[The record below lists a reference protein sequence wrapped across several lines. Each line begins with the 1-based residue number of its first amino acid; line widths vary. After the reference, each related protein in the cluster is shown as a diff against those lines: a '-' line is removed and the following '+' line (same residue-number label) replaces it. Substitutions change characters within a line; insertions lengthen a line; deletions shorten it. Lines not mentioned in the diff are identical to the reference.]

1 MGYLIDSGIFI
12 AVERGLL
19 TLDMVEEKSRGEI
32 MFMSVVTLS
41 ELWHGV
47 HRASSEERAARRMDA
62 IQRAVR
68 VAPALDID
76 AGVAK
81 RHAEI
86 WAHLVQRGE
95 MIGVN
100 DSWIAA
106 TALFHGLKVVSRN
119 VREFHRVPGLSYEV
133 W

>member
-19 TLDMVEEKSRGEI
+19 TLDMVEEKSRGEV

-47 HRASSEERAARRMDA
+47 HRASSEERAARRVDA
-62 IQRAVR
+62 IRRAVR
-68 VAPALDID
+68 VAPTLDID

-86 WAHLVQRGE
+86 WAHLAGRGE
-95 MIGVN
+95 MVGVN

-106 TALFHGLKVVSRN
+106 TALFHGLTVVTRN
-119 VREFHRVPGLSYEV
+119 AREFHRVPGLIHEV

>member
-19 TLDMVEEKSRGEI
+19 TLDMVEEKSRGEV

-47 HRASSEERAARRMDA
+47 HRASSEERAARRVDA
-62 IQRAVR
+62 IRRAVR
-68 VAPALDID
+68 VAPTLDID

-86 WAHLVQRGE
+86 WAHLAGRGE
-95 MIGVN
+95 MVGVN
-100 DSWIAA
+100 D
-106 TALFHGLKVVSRN
+106 
-119 VREFHRVPGLSYEV
+119 
-133 W
+133 